1 MVAKA
6 LKASD
11 LEKSSQLERISCAV
25 VEFSEMKKGGHSWVG
40 GGAWHGNRGMNLGC
54 PPWKLTVRPSNY
66 LMMLLFQ
73 LLYVQNLE
81 VEA

>member
-25 VEFSEMKKGGHSWVG
+25 VEFSEMKKGGQSWVEG
-40 GGAWHGNRGMNLGC
+40 VWHGNWGTNFDEFC
-54 PPWKLTVRPSNY
+54 IPSLEAENTPIQ
-66 LMMLLFQ
+66 LFD
-73 LLYVQNLE
+73 Y
-81 VEA
+81 